1 MAPATSPAS
10 PPPPPDQQHQPAS
23 TSTSPPTT
31 SSSPT
36 ITTSK
41 PAPQPA
47 PAPITTTTT
56 KNGLLSPPLPLHS
69 ATGLPLTREPTP
81 AEKVRAFLA
90 VRPAGESGRRGIH
103 PLIFLR
109 NVFRSASWAS
119 RVVNVLWPVV
129 PAAIAVRYALGDNH
143 LVIFVLSYLAM
154 VPCANLIGFAG
165 QEMGRKLPHVLGV
178 ILETT

>member
-1 MAPATSPAS
+1 MASATEPASPPSPPS
-10 PPPPPDQQHQPAS
+10 PPPPPQQPAS
-23 TSTSPPTT
+23 ASTSPPTT
-31 SSSPT
+31 SPSPT
-36 ITTSK
+36 TATSK
-41 PAPQPA
+41 PVPPA
-47 PAPITTTTT
+47 IHTT

-69 ATGLPLTREPTP
+69 AAAVPLTREPTP
-81 AEKVRAFLA
+81 AEKVKAFLA
-90 VRPAGESGRRGIH
+90 VRPAGESGRRGLH

-129 PAAIAVRYALGDNH
+129 PAAIAVRYALPENP

>member
-1 MAPATSPAS
+1 MASATEPAS
-10 PPPPPDQQHQPAS
+10 PPPPQQQQPSS

-31 SSSPT
+31 SPSPT
-36 ITTSK
+36 ITTTK
-41 PAPQPA
+41 APPPAA
-47 PAPITTTTT
+47 ISTT

-69 ATGLPLTREPTP
+69 AAGIPLTREPTP
-81 AEKVRAFLA
+81 AEKVKAFLA

-119 RVVNVLWPVV
+119 RIVNVLWPVV
-129 PAAIAVRYALGDNH
+129 PAAIAVRYALPENN